1 MSTRTDCWGCRCH
14 WFRSFR
20 SSKIILL
27 NWLHVSVSISI
38 MFSQVEKICF
48 SPWLLICLLPPLLH
62 TEGWRAGPADAVV
75 DGNLLHEGVLG
86 GHREVRGLHLTEVE
100 LHGAVVTHDM
110 RVKML
115 AAQLLFSH
123 PESFGWLSA
132 VLGVGQNHLI
142 GVEILEKRHS
152 DQI

>member
-1 MSTRTDCWGCRCH
+1 MSANGNVKAAPYVRLAAYLAVGLR
-14 WFRSFR
+14 
-20 SSKIILL
+20 L
-27 NWLHVSVSISI
+27 
-38 MFSQVEKICF
+38 
-48 SPWLLICLLPPLLH
+48 
-62 TEGWRAGPADAVV
+62 WRAGPADAVV